1 LLESPSGA
9 LDLVGMYI
17 PENLLDCAGGYN
29 QMKIQKMVSLDQAT
43 SQIAGE
49 MKNFSK
55 WVRDGLH
62 AQSMG
67 VDLASEYQL
76 RVRWVGVARHLAATL
91 IEYAKEMDSEYTG
104 TVDEILAD
112 ALKQLK
118 IDEFQ

>member
-1 LLESPSGA
+1 
-9 LDLVGMYI
+9 
-17 PENLLDCAGGYN
+17 
-29 QMKIQKMVSLDQAT
+29 MKIQKMVSLDQAT

>member
-1 LLESPSGA
+1 
-9 LDLVGMYI
+9 
-17 PENLLDCAGGYN
+17 
-29 QMKIQKMVSLDQAT
+29 MKKQKMVSLDDAT
-43 SQIAGE
+43 ALIAAD

-91 IEYAKEMDSEYTG
+91 IEYAKEMDSEYSG

-118 IDEFQ
+118 VEDFS

>member
-1 LLESPSGA
+1 
-9 LDLVGMYI
+9 
-17 PENLLDCAGGYN
+17 
-29 QMKIQKMVSLDQAT
+29 MKKQKMVSLDDAT
-43 SQIAGE
+43 ALIAAD

-91 IEYAKEMDSEYTG
+91 IEYAKEIDPSFNK
-104 TVDEILAD
+104 TVDEILGD
-112 ALKQLK
+112 AILQLK
-118 IDEFQ
+118 IEDCS